1 MDDILK
7 QKSTFK
13 VPFTKGTQIDKI
25 YKINAKVNGL
35 MINHFLS

>member
-1 MDDILK
+1 MDNILK

-13 VPFTKGTQIDKI
+13 VPFTKGTQIDNI
-25 YKINAKVNGL
+25 YKTNATVNEL

>member
-1 MDDILK
+1 MDNILK

-13 VPFTKGTQIDKI
+13 VPFNKGIEIDKI

>member
-1 MDDILK
+1 MDNILK

-13 VPFTKGTQIDKI
+13 VPFTKGTEIGQ
-25 YKINAKVNGL
+25 INAKVNEL